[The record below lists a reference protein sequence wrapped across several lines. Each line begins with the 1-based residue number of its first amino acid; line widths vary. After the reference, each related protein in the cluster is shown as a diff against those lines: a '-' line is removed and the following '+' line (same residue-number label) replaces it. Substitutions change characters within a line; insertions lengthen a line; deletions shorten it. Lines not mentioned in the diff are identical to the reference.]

1 MVQLEGL
8 MKLWVLVFSLMVVS
22 VAQAGI
28 GTITEQVNT
37 PPSIQRAKSTLTG
50 AKGTGVEMADAI
62 NTTKGKV
69 GITFADDTKVE
80 VNENSKLVIDDF
92 VYDPKSSKGGKL
104 AMKFV
109 SGTVKYA
116 SGAIA
121 HNDPT
126 KVAINTPSATIGVRG
141 TDFTATVDDSGGS
154 TIILLPS
161 CPPNKII
168 RDIETECVVGKIS
181 VSNDAGEV
189 LLDKAFQGTKVE
201 SRSVAPMKPTILKLS
216 LDTINNLLIVSPPP
230 EFNKTQRVD
239 SITRVA
245 QVGDMLAVNYLQQN
259 LLQNAFDAGGPIWDN
274 PLEKPLLQ
282 QYFLEDIFNILSAQL
297 QQESANML
305 GDVLNPDSQLLPDWF
320 KASLV
325 TKSITPVSVSL
336 CRQDGGSN
344 VACITVPKEQNTTTF
359 ITQSDGVT
367 IKNRINAGNNTVISL
382 KQN

>member
-1 MVQLEGL
+1 MNVWKVTLCVAL
-8 MKLWVLVFSLMVVS
+8 LSSSINSLAAV
-22 VAQAGI
+22 
-28 GTITEQVNT
+28 GTITEQTNNPASIVRSKATVN
-37 PPSIQRAKSTLTG
+37 G
-50 AKGTGVEMADAI
+50 VKGTNVEMADAI

-69 GITFADDTKVE
+69 GITFQDDTKVE

-104 AMKFV
+104 SMKFA

-141 TDFTATVDDSGGS
+141 TDFTATVDDAGAS

-161 CPPNKII
+161 CPVNRII
-168 RDIETECVVGKIS
+168 RDVESECKTGKIE
-181 VSNDAGEV
+181 VYNDAGSV

-201 SRSVAPMKPTILKLS
+201 SRSIAPLKPTVLKLS

-230 EFNKTQRVD
+230 ELSKRDKGESQ
-239 SITRVA
+239 TRVM

-259 LLQNAFDAGGPIWDN
+259 YLQNEFDKEGPVWDN
-274 PLEKPLLQ
+274 PLAKPLLQ
-282 QYFLEDIFNILSAQL
+282 QYFLEDIFNILSEQL
-297 QQESANML
+297 AQESAALLSNAL
-305 GDVLNPDSQLLPDWF
+305 SPQNQLFPDWF

-325 TKSITPVSVSL
+325 TKEVSPTSATL
-336 CRQDGGSN
+336 CRADGGSN
-344 VACITVPKEQNTTTF
+344 VACITVPKDQNATTY
-359 ITQSDGVT
+359 IQQADGVN
-367 IKNRINAGNNTVISL
+367 IKNRINAGGNTIITV

>member
-1 MVQLEGL
+1 
-8 MKLWVLVFSLMVVS
+8 MKLWSALLLMISLPAMAVV
-22 VAQAGI
+22 
-28 GTITEQVNT
+28 GTITEQVNA
-37 PPSIQRAKSTLTG
+37 PPSIQRSKNTLTG

-104 AMKFV
+104 AMKFAA
-109 SGTVKYA
+109 GTVKYA

-121 HNDPT
+121 HNDPS

-141 TDFTATVDDSGGS
+141 TDFTATVDDAGAS

-168 RDIETECVVGKIS
+168 RDVEIECVTGKIS

-201 SRSVAPMKPTILKLS
+201 SRGVAPMKPTILKLT

-230 EFNKTQRVD
+230 ELNKERKVD
-239 SITRVA
+239 SVTRVA

-259 LLQNAFDAGGPIWDN
+259 FLQNAFDKEGPVWDN
-274 PLEKPLLQ
+274 PLEKPLLE
-282 QYFLEDIFNILSAQL
+282 QYFLQDIFNILSAQL
-297 QQESANML
+297 QQESTNLL
-305 GDVLNPDSQLLPDWF
+305 GNALDPEKQLLPDWF

-325 TKSITPVSVSL
+325 KKEITPISVGL
-336 CRQDGGSN
+336 CRTDGSSN
-344 VACITVPKEQNTTTF
+344 VTCITVPKDQNTTTY
-359 ITQSDGVT
+359 IMQSDGVN
-367 IKNRINAGNNTVISL
+367 IKNRINAGNNTIIIT
-382 KQN
+382 KQD

>member
-1 MVQLEGL
+1 M
-8 MKLWVLVFSLMVVS
+8 SLSAHAV
-22 VAQAGI
+22 I

-37 PPSIQRAKSTLTG
+37 PASITRSKATLNGT
-50 AKGTGVEMADAI
+50 KGTGVEMADAI
-62 NTTKGKV
+62 NTAKGKV

-104 AMKFV
+104 AMKFA

-141 TDFTATVDDSGGS
+141 TDFTATVDDAGAS

-161 CPPNKII
+161 CPANKII
-168 RDIETECVVGKIS
+168 RDVETECVTGKIE
-181 VSNDAGEV
+181 VFNDAGSV
-189 LLDKAFQGTKVE
+189 LLDKPFQGTKVE
-201 SRSVAPMKPTILKLS
+201 SRGVAPMKPTVLKLT

-230 EFNKTQRVD
+230 EFTKKDKAESQ
-239 SITRVA
+239 TRVL

-259 LLQNAFDAGGPIWDN
+259 FLQNEFDKEGPVWDN
-274 PLEKPLLQ
+274 PLAKPLLQ
-282 QYFLEDIFNILSAQL
+282 QYFLEDIFNILSSQL
-297 QQESANML
+297 QQEAAALLSN
-305 GDVLNPDSQLLPDWF
+305 QLSPQNQLFPDWF

-325 TKSITPVSVSL
+325 TKEVTPTTATL
-336 CRQDGGSN
+336 CRADGSSN
-344 VACITVPKEQNTTTF
+344 VACISVPKDQNATTY
-359 ITQSDGVT
+359 IQQADGVN
-367 IKNRINAGNNTVISL
+367 IKNRINAGGNTIITL

>member
-1 MVQLEGL
+1 
-8 MKLWVLVFSLMVVS
+8 MKLWSALLLMISLPAMAVV
-22 VAQAGI
+22 
-28 GTITEQVNT
+28 GTITEQVNA
-37 PPSIQRAKSTLTG
+37 PPSIQRSKNTLTG

-104 AMKFV
+104 AMKFAA
-109 SGTVKYA
+109 GTVKYA

-121 HNDPT
+121 HNDPS

-141 TDFTATVDDSGGS
+141 TDFTATVDDAGAS

-168 RDIETECVVGKIS
+168 RDVEIECVTGKIS

-201 SRSVAPMKPTILKLS
+201 SRGVAPMKPTILKLT

-230 EFNKTQRVD
+230 ELNKERKVD
-239 SITRVA
+239 SVTRVA

-259 LLQNAFDAGGPIWDN
+259 FLQNAFDKEGPVWDN
-274 PLEKPLLQ
+274 PLEKPLLE
-282 QYFLEDIFNILSAQL
+282 QYFLQDIFNILSAQL
-297 QQESANML
+297 QQESTNLL
-305 GDVLNPDSQLLPDWF
+305 GNALDPEKQLLPDWF

-325 TKSITPVSVSL
+325 KKEITPISVGL
-336 CRQDGGSN
+336 CRTDGSSN
-344 VACITVPKEQNTTTF
+344 VTCITVPKDQNTTTY
-359 ITQSDGVT
+359 IMQSDGVN
-367 IKNRINAGNNTVISL
+367 IKNRINAGNNTIIIT